1 MNMDLLMGIL
11 CGMPIGALLYWLKEH
26 KASLNYDLAMLKEEM
41 AAIHLKLEKIL
52 SSLSPR

>member
-1 MNMDLLMGIL
+1 MDFLMGIL

-26 KASLNYDLAMLKEEM
+26 KASLNYDLALLKEEM